1 MTDTLYDKA
10 GTAFAPDHE
19 ANGKVYV
26 RPMIRVVMQST
37 NYSGDDFHESED
49 FEPAP
54 YLIAMDRADLFD
66 APPVSQVN
74 ADIAAAR
81 ATLKSI
87 QADAAKEARCLRAER
102 DSAENELRTAQR
114 QLAEWMTKHQPMIE
128 LGKLL
133 DGKVL
138 FPLSVAENRYHGGRE
153 IPSIPKMSEIG
164 RLEVLSGNFEK
175 GQAWKFKRHL
185 SDHYGSPFRFYDTDA
200 ERSAVIAGE
209 FDATCDQFRKHP
221 NFDTTSHTSGTTL
234 HYGTLTK
241 WVECHPALSI
251 PEDIEAMKLENDAR
265 LYDARRA
272 KLAAELAALDH
283 PA

>member
-1 MTDTLYDKA
+1 MR
-10 GTAFAPDHE
+10 E
-19 ANGKVYV
+19 EV
-26 RPMIRVVMQST
+26 
-37 NYSGDDFHESED
+37 ED
-49 FEPAP
+49 
-54 YLIAMDRADLFD
+54 
-66 APPVSQVN
+66 
-74 ADIAAAR
+74 AAAR

-87 QADAAKEARCLRAER
+87 QADAAKEARRLCAER
-102 DSAENELRTAQR
+102 NSAENELRTAQR

-164 RLEVLSGNFEK
+164 RLELLSGNFEK
-175 GQAWKFKRHL
+175 GQAWKIKRHL

-200 ERSAVIAGE
+200 DRSAVIASE
-209 FDATCDQFRKHP
+209 FADTCTLFRKHP

-241 WVECHPALSI
+241 WVEVHPALSI
-251 PEDIEAMKLENDAR
+251 PEDIEAMKLANDAK
-265 LYDARRA
+265 LSAARRV

>member
-19 ANGKVYV
+19 ADGKVYV

-37 NYSGDDFHESED
+37 SYSGDDFHESED

-66 APPVSQVN
+66 APPIKQVN

-81 ATLKSI
+81 ATLKGIHAEAS
-87 QADAAKEARCLRAER
+87 KEERRIRAER
-102 DSAENELRTAQR
+102 NAAENELRAAQR
-114 QLAEWMTKHQPMIE
+114 QLDEWMANHRPMAE

-133 DGKVL
+133 DGQVL
-138 FPLSVAENRYHGGRE
+138 YPLSVSENHYHKGRN
-153 IPSIPKMSEIG
+153 IPRIPNMKDIG
-164 RLEVLSGNFEK
+164 RLEVFAGDFEK
-175 GQAWKFKRHL
+175 GQAWKFKRYL
-185 SDHYGSPFRFYDTDA
+185 SDIYGSPFRFYDTDA
-200 ERSAVIAGE
+200 ERSAVIASE
-209 FDATCDQFRKHP
+209 FTATCILFRKYP
-221 NFDTTSHTSGTTL
+221 DFDTTSHTSGTTL

-241 WVECHPALSI
+241 WVDAHPALSI
-251 PEDIEAMKLENDAR
+251 PEDIEAMKLANDAK
-265 LYDARRA
+265 LSDARRA

>member
-10 GTAFAPDHE
+10 GTAFAFDHE

-66 APPVSQVN
+66 APPIKQVN
-74 ADIAAAR
+74 ADIEAAR
-81 ATLKSI
+81 ATLKGIHAEAS
-87 QADAAKEARCLRAER
+87 KEERRIRAER
-102 DSAENELRTAQR
+102 NAAENELRAAQR
-114 QLAEWMTKHQPMIE
+114 QLDEWMTKHRPMIE

-133 DGKVL
+133 DGQVL
-138 FPLSVAENRYHGGRE
+138 FPLSVAKNSYHGGQE
-153 IPSIPKMSEIG
+153 IPRIPKMSEIG
-164 RLEVLSGNFEK
+164 RLELLSGNFEK
-175 GQAWKFKRHL
+175 GQAWKIKRHL

-200 ERSAVIAGE
+200 DRSAVIASE
-209 FDATCDQFRKHP
+209 FADTCILFRKHP

-234 HYGTLTK
+234 HYGTLTE
-241 WVECHPALSI
+241 WVEVHPALSI
-251 PEDIEAMKLENDAR
+251 PEDIEAMKLANDAK
-265 LYDARRA
+265 LSAARRV

>member
-10 GTAFAPDHE
+10 GTAFAFDHE

-66 APPVSQVN
+66 APPIKQVN
-74 ADIAAAR
+74 ADIEAVR
-81 ATLKSI
+81 ATLKGI
-87 QADAAKEARCLRAER
+87 QADAAKEARRIRAER
-102 DSAENELRTAQR
+102 NAAENELRAAQR
-114 QLAEWMTKHQPMIE
+114 QLDEWMAKHRPMAE

-133 DGKVL
+133 DGHVL
-138 FPLSVAENRYHGGRE
+138 YPLSVSKNHYHNGSD
-153 IPSIPKMSEIG
+153 IPRIPNMKDTG
-164 RLEVLSGNFEK
+164 RLEVFAGDFEK
-175 GQAWKFKRHL
+175 GQSWKSKSHM
-185 SDHYGSPFRFYDTDA
+185 SDCYGSPFRFYDTEG
-200 ERSAVIAGE
+200 ERSAVIASE
-209 FDATCDQFRKHP
+209 FSDTCILFRNHP
-221 NFDTTSHTSGTTL
+221 DFDTTSHTSGTTL

-241 WVECHPALSI
+241 WVEVHPALSI